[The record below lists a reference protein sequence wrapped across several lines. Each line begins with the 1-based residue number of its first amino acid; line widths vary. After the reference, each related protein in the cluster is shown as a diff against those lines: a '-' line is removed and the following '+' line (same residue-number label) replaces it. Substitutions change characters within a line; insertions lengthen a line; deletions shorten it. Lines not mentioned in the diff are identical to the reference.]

1 MRGNGQSPHHDELL
15 GACNCAS
22 IRHDIVHS
30 TVHTMHSG
38 SFTCHKHYAFIAQ
51 CLSIS
56 QCSTMHVLIA
66 PYKLCANV
74 PLFIHLYTILSGK
87 IKWQVLRNLLD
98 IFEVDSQR
106 IILLPLLKIIKK
118 DFTEDV
124 NVNATKWF
132 GVII

>member
-1 MRGNGQSPHHDELL
+1 MH
-15 GACNCAS
+15 
-22 IRHDIVHS
+22 V
-30 TVHTMHSG
+30 TVHPLDTTLCIALCTPCTVGHLRVIN
-38 SFTCHKHYAFIAQ
+38 TAFIAQ

-118 DFTEDV
+118 DFTDDV